1 MIQNSIVYQSTYLS
15 VIVQILTALLAIPGF
30 LLQIGAEDQILKN
43 ILLLETIV
51 QIIEFSFYVWFIV
64 RFNLQNMA
72 ATRYFDW
79 FITTPTMLFTTI
91 IFMKYQELYEKKVDR
106 KFTVIEFIS
115 KYKNDIILIFIS
127 NFLMLLFGYLG
138 EIGVIPRLLAATI
151 GFIFFLITFYTI
163 YINYAVH
170 SILGKKLFTF
180 LFVVWGSY
188 GLAYLLNVVYKNI
201 ALNGLDIVAKNF
213 FGIYLVYE
221 IYKKSKLG

>member
-30 LLQIGAEDQILKN
+30 LLQIREEDQILKN
-43 ILLLETIV
+43 VLLLETIV
-51 QIIEFSFYVWFIV
+51 QIIEFLFYVWFII

-106 KFTVIEFIS
+106 KFTISEFVN
-115 KYKNDIILIFIS
+115 KYKNDIVLIFIS

-138 EIGVIPRLLAATI
+138 EIGVISRSLAATI

-163 YINYAVH
+163 YTKYAVH
-170 SILGKKLFTF
+170 SILGKKLFIF
-180 LFVVWGSY
+180 LFIVWGSY
-188 GLAYLLNVVYKNI
+188 GFAYLLNVVYKNI
-201 ALNGLDIVAKNF
+201 VLNSLDIVAKNF

-221 IYKKSKLG
+221 IYQKSKIA